1 MTPIYNKD
9 EVEDITLQVTTNM
22 LWKLLEEHGQHELLH
37 KLNVIEKYNIGS
49 VIVSSGAKGFSY
61 RDDIHNL
68 VVRWLG
74 LKGINVWNPENE
86 ILRIKESMAW
96 TGKG

>member
-22 LWKLLEEHGQHELLH
+22 LWKLLVEHGEHELLY

-49 VIVSSGAKGFSY
+49 VIVPSGVKGFSY
-61 RDDIHNL
+61 RDDIHNM
-68 VVRWLG
+68 VVRWLK

-86 ILRIKESMAW
+86 AIELERALHE
-96 TGKG
+96 